1 MQSTFSLQKYS
12 SSLNNEISHHF
23 LIFIS
28 QLVFFLLPSFI
39 FDFFSPLSLAKKKKI
54 TRKHNFRDERK
65 FNDAKRGR
73 FRSFVE
79 STPRVISEKCN
90 GKEESYERAGR
101 EYRAI
106 IPSDKAI
113 PLHSRNYVSA
123 I

>member
-12 SSLNNEISHHF
+12 PSLNNEISHHF

-28 QLVFFLLPSFI
+28 QFVFFFLP
-39 FDFFSPLSLAKKKKI
+39 PLSLAKKKKI
-54 TRKHNFRDERK
+54 TQKHNFRDERK